1 MKKFFKWVLVSL
13 IGLQALIII
22 AGIVIFRMPLPD
34 HEIDVTGLPL
44 SDFVEVIRDERGIP
58 HIYGTNV
65 DDILFAQGYVHAQD
79 RFWQLEFWSHLSTGR
94 LASLIGEP
102 GVGADL
108 LFRTFGFH
116 KVALEEYE
124 NLEPEFKN
132 DLINYTAG
140 INAYIESRPQ
150 NRLSLEHFVLQFLNP
165 EYVVGTYEPHYPLA
179 WAKMMAYDLNGNYTS
194 EISNSKT
201 FNTLSPE
208 IYNLLIPPYPEE
220 HPYIV
225 EEWEGRGTFA
235 STGKANNFQQMTQSF
250 FIKYVTK
257 DMQTNQSLGSN
268 SWVVDGTLTDTGLPL
283 LANDPHL
290 SVQLPAIW
298 YENGLHCFPK
308 NRDCQLDTVG
318 FSFAGSPYVII
329 GYNSDIAWGLTN
341 MGPDVQDL
349 FIEKINPGNENQYQ
363 VDDEWI
369 DMQRTTEIIEVAGSD
384 PIVIEVRETHHG
396 PIVSDR
402 SFPINLSSE
411 EGESTFREEAR
422 IDLPDNFA
430 VSLSWSALI
439 PGETFV
445 GIRDFNYASNWEE
458 FREATKKF
466 HVPAQNLL
474 YADRDGNIGYQSP
487 GKLPIRRDGLHGDL
501 PIEGWLSENDWQ
513 GFVDFE
519 ELPYTLNPSSGYI
532 ITANQSVHPDQPW
545 PNYYARGY
553 RAEAIERV
561 INQYMSGKISV
572 DDMQAMQ
579 INNFDYSAAY
589 VLPYVFNNVYIDSQV
604 LTELKEWAIS
614 EEKFEMNIESTGAA
628 AWAVF
633 YKTLAEQ
640 TFEELVV
647 FDNAGNEISLQ
658 PGNSDSTSE
667 IFRTLLKDPNHIM
680 WDDVNT
686 SGKENLTDILER
698 TLSISDKTIVE
709 IFDSSDSDD
718 WEWGKIHTITYPTN
732 LLGEAGIPILT
743 GLVNIGPVETSGS
756 NFAINS
762 TDWGFGDDFTIGS
775 YPSMRMVVDLS
786 NLDNSRTVLPSGQSG
801 HVMSK
806 YYDDQVDNWIENDMY
821 ANYFSREIVEL
832 NQKDVMYLRP

>member
-124 NLEPEFKN
+124 SLESEFKN

-165 EYVVGTYEPHYPLA
+165 DYVVGTYEPHYPLA

-709 IFDSSDSDD
+709 IFDSSDSND
-718 WEWGKIHTITYPTN
+718 WKWGKIHTITYPTN

-832 NQKDVMYLRP
+832 NQKDLMYLRP

>member
-13 IGLQALIII
+13 IGLQALVII

-124 NLEPEFKN
+124 SLESEFKN

-165 EYVVGTYEPHYPLA
+165 DYVVGTYEPHYPLA

-445 GIRDFNYASNWEE
+445 GIREFNYASNWEE

-832 NQKDVMYLRP
+832 NQKDLMYLRP

>member
-124 NLEPEFKN
+124 SLESEFKN

-165 EYVVGTYEPHYPLA
+165 DYVVGTYEPHYPLA

-445 GIRDFNYASNWEE
+445 GIREFNYASNWEE

-832 NQKDVMYLRP
+832 NQKDLMYLRP

>member
-466 HVPAQNLL
+466 DVPAQNLL

-487 GKLPIRRDGLHGDL
+487 GKLPIRRDGLYGDL

-832 NQKDVMYLRP
+832 NQKDLMYLRP